1 MFLLMLQEGERE
13 EVVTKDRV
21 VEVILDEVV
30 VTGRKVLNAIEY
42 PERAII
48 PSF

>member
-30 VTGRKVLNAIEY
+30 GVSYGMEAAGTGCGG
-42 PERAII
+42 
-48 PSF
+48 